1 MDKPKISI
9 IIPVYNTEKY
19 ISECLESCINQSL
32 DELEIIVVDDCTPDN
47 AMNIVEKYR
56 EKDSRIKIIHHE
68 KNKGLGGAR
77 NTGLRE
83 AIGEYL
89 WFIDSDD
96 YINTTA
102 CQTLYDYARKY
113 DLEILQFSSCNFTEK
128 DEKKIYE
135 LNLLNNPWTKSKI
148 LNPSDKKS
156 GLSGCPNVTAWSYIT
171 KTDFIKN
178 FKFREGVYH
187 EDVDFTLKLFSQCK
201 RFETVSYTAYY
212 YRINPESITNTT
224 LSERRMNDMKILC
237 NVLKDYIR
245 EKKYK
250 KGYFVYDSYVDFV
263 RQVKIT
269 SEKFNMGTINIT
281 RQNEIKM
288 FMPYGVIWLIN
299 KLKKY

>member
-1 MDKPKISI
+1 MNNPKISI

-32 DELEIIVVDDCTPDN
+32 NELEIIVVDDCTPDS

-102 CQTLYDYARKY
+102 CQTLYDYARKH

-178 FKFREGVYH
+178 FEFREGVYH

-224 LSERRMNDMKILC
+224 LSEKRMNDMKILC
-237 NVLKDYIR
+237 NVLKDYIK
-245 EKKYK
+245 EKK
-250 KGYFVYDSYVDFV
+250 
-263 RQVKIT
+263 I
-269 SEKFNMGTINIT
+269 
-281 RQNEIKM
+281 
-288 FMPYGVIWLIN
+288 
-299 KLKKY
+299 